1 MSNKRGY
8 PFFIEQLRL
17 ITATT
22 EALNNLG
29 KSGALEDEHHY
40 LNVEMRNP
48 QGDIIGVWLD
58 EHDGTAW
65 EFAPIERQQP

>member
-1 MSNKRGY
+1 MSNRGY
-8 PFFIEQLRL
+8 PFFIEQLKL

-40 LNVEMRNP
+40 IHVELRTTE
-48 QGDIIGVWLD
+48 GSVVGEWLD
-58 EHDGTAW
+58 EHGGDAW
-65 EFAPIERQQP
+65 EFATRSAK

>member
-1 MSNKRGY
+1 MSNRGY

-22 EALNNLG
+22 EALNTLG

-40 LNVEMRNP
+40 IHVELRDSDGKVVGEWM
-48 QGDIIGVWLD
+48 D
-58 EHDGTAW
+58 EHGGAAW
-65 EFAPIERQQP
+65 EFATKAGAQQ